1 MSELLRLHDNDTDIT
16 KEFNKL
22 TTKNLYVIDVSTY
35 EKKDSRTGKSM
46 HYNSYEV
53 RFLIGTDNKLVLDR
67 QTRCSLVLYDRSVR
81 LNSKFNNDFK
91 FDIIKTAKYLLNVF
105 SVVNIVMVPDKSMR
119 SQHLHCKFFIKPKEF
134 IKFLEEN
141 NLSCSDKFNNQIN
154 IDYENY
160 TSKMNQ
166 SITINDLEKYL
177 DVNSSIDITLSA

>member
-1 MSELLRLHDNDTDIT
+1 MSELLRLHDNDIDIT

-22 TTKNLYVIDVSTY
+22 TTKNLYVIDISTY

-67 QTRCSLVLYDRSVR
+67 QTRCSFVLYDRSVR
-81 LNSKFNNDFK
+81 LNSKFSNDFK
-91 FDIIKTAKYLLNVF
+91 FDIIKTAKYLLSVF

-119 SQHLHCKFFIKPKEF
+119 SQHLHCKFFITPNEF

-141 NLSCSDKFNNQIN
+141 NLSCDDKFNSQMSADHESYI
-154 IDYENY
+154 
-160 TSKMNQ
+160 SKMKHTV
-166 SITINDLEKYL
+166 TINDLERYL
-177 DVNSSIDITLSA
+177 DINSSIDITLSA